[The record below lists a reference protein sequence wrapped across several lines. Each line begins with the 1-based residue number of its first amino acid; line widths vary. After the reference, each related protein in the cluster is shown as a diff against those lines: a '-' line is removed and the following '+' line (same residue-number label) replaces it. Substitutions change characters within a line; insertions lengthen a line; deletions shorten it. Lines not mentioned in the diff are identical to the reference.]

1 MNQPEPVQSA
11 REMTNPATA
20 ISDSLP
26 KPTPRHHVGSVAY
39 SLLIGY
45 VVMAVFGMQGIHH
58 WAKHLPASKLSENL
72 IAVTGH
78 EAKKFDRYGLLAP
91 EKILDGW
98 FADKY
103 SRAKDPLFEPR
114 DFLQEVWPSL
124 ANKRKIVP
132 IASETRALL
141 IGDSLM
147 ATVGPTLR
155 TSIVSELKGQANLV
169 TKVGTGLARPDFFD
183 WQKTLRDT
191 ASRHRYDSIFIM
203 LGTNDGQSI
212 VDHGS
217 PVPYGTRRWV
227 TLYRERLNQFMT
239 TACSQAKQVYWLGL
253 PPMRENKLHRKAEMI
268 NILVRNVVGKHDC
281 MQFISLKPAL
291 VDDDGSFTAY
301 VRQDS
306 QDIKVRSSDG
316 IHFTQKGSQMVANY
330 VLKVVKPAARMS
342 SKPDLADAGM
352 HQMHQPWRPN

>member
-1 MNQPEPVQSA
+1 MNNQAKVQHDQEGSSS
-11 REMTNPATA
+11 ATA

-26 KPTPRHHVGSVAY
+26 KPTPRHHVGTVAY
-39 SLLIGY
+39 SLLFAY
-45 VVMAVFGMQGIHH
+45 LLVAVFAMQSIHH
-58 WAKHLPASKLSENL
+58 WAKHLPASNLSENL
-72 IAVTGH
+72 IALTGH
-78 EAKKFDRYGLLAP
+78 EAKKLDRYGLLAP
-91 EKILDGW
+91 EKKLESW
-98 FADKY
+98 FSDKY
-103 SRAKDPLFEPR
+103 TSAKDPLFEPR
-114 DFLQEVWPSL
+114 DLLDEIWPSL
-124 ANKRKIVP
+124 AAHKRKISP
-132 IASETRALL
+132 IAPETRALL

-155 TSIVSELKGQANLV
+155 TSIVSEFKGQANLV

-191 ASRHRYDSIFIM
+191 ASRHHYDAIFIM

-212 VDHGS
+212 VDRGA
-217 PVPYGTRRWV
+217 PVAYGTRRWV

-253 PPMRENKLHRKAEMI
+253 PPMRENKLHRKAELI
-268 NILVRNVVGKHDC
+268 NILVRNVVAKHDC

-301 VRQDS
+301 VRQDH

-316 IHFTQKGSQMVANY
+316 IHFTHKGSQMVANY
-330 VLKVVKPAARMS
+330 VLKVVRPVNRMS
-342 SKPDLADAGM
+342 AKPDLADARLN
-352 HQMHQPWRPN
+352 QMWRPN